1 MLDRILFPTDGS
13 AGAMSTLEHALDLAT
28 DHDASV
34 HVLTVQDEDIAD
46 EDAGTELVEL
56 AADRVRERG
65 LTPRTAIRAGRP
77 YRQILDYADAEDV
90 DLIVMPTHGRTGLE
104 RLLLGS
110 VTARVI
116 RLSDVP
122 VLTACPNA
130 ELRYPYRRVL
140 VPTDG
145 SRCAR
150 AALDVAVTL
159 ASVAEV
165 PLTALSVVE
174 GSRNDANVRSSA
186 SRDRIDERAHDA
198 VETAADVAREASI
211 SDVSTAV
218 VHGTSVNE
226 EIEAHVAE
234 NPIDLV
240 VVGTH
245 GRTGIDRYLFGG
257 VTEKLVRTA
266 DVPVLTVREP
276 DEVGR
281 R

>member
-1 MLDRILFPTDGS
+1 
-13 AGAMSTLEHALDLAT
+13 MSTLEHALDLAT
-28 DHDASV
+28 DHNATV
-34 HVLTVQDEDIAD
+34 HVLTVQAEDDTD

-65 LTPRTAIRAGRP
+65 HTPRTAIRSGRP
-77 YRQILDYADAEDV
+77 YRQILEYADTEDI

-116 RLSDVP
+116 RLADVP
-122 VLTACPNA
+122 VLTACPDA

-145 SRCAR
+145 SRCAS
-150 AALDVAVTL
+150 AALDVAVGL
-159 ASVAEV
+159 ASVADV

-174 GSRNDANVRSSA
+174 GSRNDANVRSSV

-198 VETAADVAREASI
+198 VETAADVAREASV

-218 VHGTSVNE
+218 VHGSSVHN

-276 DEVGR
+276 DEAAR